1 MADADIGG
9 LDELDDL
16 EGFEL
21 LPEPRRRDRIK
32 SLAKKAL
39 PVPLWVRTSDLPKRA
54 ASALVMLAVAGLGLS
69 LGGIVWDAFIILV
82 ALICFAEL
90 ARLVWRATRNPLGR
104 VLGLLAGAGYIGVA
118 TAVLTGLGDFL
129 LILAL
134 GVTIFTDTGAYFSGR
149 TIGGPKIA
157 PRISPSKTW
166 AGLAGGMIASGAWVV
181 GWVLA
186 IDRGPAWLG
195 PRFELGLNLNAT
207 NLLACIALGAGLAI
221 IAQMGDFFESW
232 LKRRAHMKDSS
243 NLIPGHGG
251 VFDRVDGLLPVTI
264 AIAGLGAALV

>member
-1 MADADIGG
+1 MAD
-9 LDELDDL
+9 DEFDDD
-16 EGFEL
+16 FDS
-21 LPEPRRRDRIK
+21 LPEERRRDKIK
-32 SLAKKAL
+32 ALAVRAL
-39 PVPLWVRTSDLPKRA
+39 PVPLWVRTSDLPRRA
-54 ASALVMLAVAGLGLS
+54 ASAAVMLAVAGTALWA
-69 LGGIVWDAFIILV
+69 GGIVWDAFIVVV
-82 ALICFAEL
+82 ALICFAEFV
-90 ARLVWRATRNPLGR
+90 RLVWRFPSSMVAKAIG
-104 VLGLLAGAGYIGVA
+104 VVAGAAYIGVA
-118 TAVLTGLGDFL
+118 AAVLTGLGDFL

-166 AGLAGGMIASGAWVV
+166 AGLAGGMLASGLWVI

-186 IDRGPAWLG
+186 IDRGPGWLG
-195 PRFELGLNLNAT
+195 PRFELGLNLGAGNV
-207 NLLACIALGAGLAI
+207 LACMALGAGLAV

-251 VFDRVDGLLPVTI
+251 VFDRVDGLLPVTL
-264 AIAGLGAALV
+264 AIAALGASMV